1 MKVGM
6 LWFDNDKTRTLQEKI
21 ERAVKYY
28 KDKHK
33 LDPSVC
39 YVNPAALEG
48 IELKPNGVEVRSA
61 NTVLPH
67 HFWVG
72 IEEKKPSGR
81 RAA

>member
-33 LDPSVC
+33 HDPSVC

-48 IELKPNGVEVRSA
+48 IELEPNGVEVRGAS
-61 NTVLPH
+61 TVLPH

-72 IEEKKPSGR
+72 IEEKKPNGR